1 MVFIFRSFKFGVCLR
16 WGWGARGRE
25 GVPEE
30 EDKKKRVGYNAVFD
44 YFGQRRTKLSEKL
57 FAKIDF
63 FE

>member
-1 MVFIFRSFKFGVCLR
+1 MFLR
-16 WGWGARGRE
+16 KKTE
-25 GVPEE
+25 
-30 EDKKKRVGYNAVFD
+30 KKRVGYNAVFD